1 MESTNSE
8 CPVKVMESVKKA
20 SIVELGGWMFNPILL
35 GSFLHAKTIML
46 IAKEYNTIYLNGKI
60 KDLNF
65 NFNKIFV

>member
-1 MESTNSE
+1 
-8 CPVKVMESVKKA
+8 
-20 SIVELGGWMFNPILL
+20 MFNPILL